1 MKLKTLIIP
10 LILFQSGL
18 AYGEQTL
25 LEFPCQA
32 GTALIQPKIKLLP
45 EGYGI
50 QFVTTWGNTPPYVL
64 VNDATGE
71 YEADVVTNDDMVSD
85 KFMGYLI
92 VKSPK
97 ISSIQIDGCQ
107 VQWSVTQ

>member
-10 LILFQSGL
+10 LILFYAGL
-18 AYGEQTL
+18 AYGEQPL
-25 LEFPCQA
+25 LEFPCQD
-32 GTALIQPKIKLLP
+32 GIALIQPKIKLLP

-50 QFVTTWGNTPPYVL
+50 QFITTWGNTSPYVL
-64 VNDATGE
+64 VNDSTGE
-71 YEADVVTNDDMVSD
+71 YEADIINNTITD

-97 ISSIQIDGCQ
+97 ISSIQLDGCQ
-107 VQWSVTQ
+107 VQWSVSQ